1 MSKDLTRSTA
11 TTSMTT
17 LPRKPVEILDEDTY
31 TEAISEIIARDYFP
45 TVASLKAQ
53 NEYLDALSSN
63 DPEQLRL
70 ATIRLTEIATPQRKL
85 AASTPRIRDTMTPR
99 GEWDSPVPTPRTTA
113 SRVVETDVSSK
124 SHVDTDMSLDKFQD
138 KYTKLMRKQ
147 SEERR
152 EKLKWMF
159 ESKSN
164 PQKLLESSGNEPKL
178 IEGSGNSGG
187 SQPPNALMFYP
198 EGQPHKPEENSR
210 CAPKQIAPANTRFE
224 SPDEVNI
231 NNHAAATAAAA
242 MAAGLSLTSS
252 PTASSM
258 SGTPKVG
265 GYAFVSAT
273 PSPAPSQLDSSELM
287 TWGTIEG
294 SPLLI
299 SGDQTPGRAFQLPP
313 TPRREIIGMALSSS
327 ASRNIRKRTTPM
339 KSPRNSTP
347 TGISARIASPLR
359 VSMLSPAA
367 KQLLRKSHKK
377 PKTNVDLQLRASYGT
392 PSRKG
397 ICKQKLG

>member
-11 TTSMTT
+11 TTSTT
-17 LPRKPVEILDEDTY
+17 LSRKPAETLDEDTY

-63 DPEQLRL
+63 NPEQLRL
-70 ATIRLTEIATPQRKL
+70 ATVRLTEIATPQRKPT
-85 AASTPRIRDTMTPR
+85 ASTPRIRDTMTPH
-99 GEWDSPVPTPRTTA
+99 GEWDSPVPTPRTTS
-113 SRVVETDVSSK
+113 SRVVETDAASEK
-124 SHVDTDMSLDKFQD
+124 HVDTNMSLDNFQD

-159 ESKSN
+159 ESKGK

-178 IEGSGNSGG
+178 IEGPGNSSG
-187 SQPPNALMFYP
+187 SQIKPPNALMFYP
-198 EGQPHKPEENSR
+198 EGQPYKAEENIRS
-210 CAPKQIAPANTRFE
+210 APKQIAPANT
-224 SPDEVNI
+224 
-231 NNHAAATAAAA
+231 
-242 MAAGLSLTSS
+242 SS
-252 PTASSM
+252 I

-347 TGISARIASPLR
+347 TGLSARIASPLR
-359 VSMLSPAA
+359 TSMLSPAA

-392 PSRKG
+392 PIRKG